1 MQEDKPMKKAFQ
13 RIIPILTAVILSLC
27 LALPAFA
34 REINTNRLS
43 LEMKNAPEGTAI
55 IEILVPSEP
64 ADDCLCETRDFTV
77 KKKISHYETTQL
89 SDSSGSRPNYSFKSK
104 EDKDIVISK
113 DSEIA
118 KYSDDDGYISLS
130 AHTDGVVET
139 TLNVNTYDDT
149 KAEKNNGIYLQIADK
164 NPASLAD
171 INALKSKFEKF
182 KAAYIDEKGNVLGVT
197 DEFEVTYADEQ
208 YAFKADGNKLTL
220 VMNNYTET
228 VKSTLFIS
236 FGFPVIIFIAV
247 LIAVFAAALLFCLL
261 AAKKNQAMMND
272 MDDDL

>member
-1 MQEDKPMKKAFQ
+1 MQEDKLMKKTFL
-13 RIIPILTAVILSLC
+13 RIIPILTAVIHSLC
-27 LALPAFA
+27 LAVPAFA
-34 REINTNRLS
+34 REINKNRLS

-64 ADDCLCETRDFTV
+64 ADDCLCETRGFTV

-118 KYSDDDGYISLS
+118 KYNDDDGYISLS

-164 NPASLAD
+164 NPASLTD

-208 YAFKADGNKLTL
+208 YAFKADGNVLTL
-220 VMNNYTET
+220 VMNNYAET
-228 VKSTLFIS
+228 VKSTLLVNL
-236 FGFPVIIFIAV
+236 GFPVIIFIAV
-247 LIAVFAAALLFCLL
+247 LITVFIVAIVLFIWSSRRN
-261 AAKKNQAMMND
+261 KEYMQD